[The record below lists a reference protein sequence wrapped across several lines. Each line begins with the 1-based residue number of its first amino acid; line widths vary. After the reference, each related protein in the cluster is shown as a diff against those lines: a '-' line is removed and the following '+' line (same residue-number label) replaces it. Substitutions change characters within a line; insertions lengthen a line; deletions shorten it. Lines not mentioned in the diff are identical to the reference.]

1 MTFLRFMA
9 WEEGVYVMK
18 TQQVLQQVT
27 TRGFSVWGCK
37 ERHVCV
43 WVRLFGGEVF
53 RI

>member
-1 MTFLRFMA
+1 
-9 WEEGVYVMK
+9 MK

-53 RI
+53 RNLEYEQKEKI